1 MAIASTFGECADRAL
16 AENPQFRFCRGPSVR
31 SARAAEFRCAG
42 WRAVSFR
49 PTVRSRQAGC
59 AKRAAAARATLAA
72 ADRAV
77 GAERCH
83 LAGAGGAPVRGA
95 QRRARR
101 FRIVA
106 VAPSRNRD
114 RATSRRSVKTGV
126 HRERSFRARCCS
138 GRGQTWPRRKDAS
151 GAWCPPRHSGRT
163 CQPRRAKTSGAC
175 GQAAAAS
182 DSRGKPQEA
191 LVKLESRAVVP
202 LEGRVLFGFV

>member
-1 MAIASTFGECADRAL
+1 G
-16 AENPQFRFCRGPSVR
+16 
-31 SARAAEFRCAG
+31 
-42 WRAVSFR
+42 
-49 PTVRSRQAGC
+49 
-59 AKRAAAARATLAA
+59 
-72 ADRAV
+72 

-175 GQAAAAS
+175 GQASAAS
-182 DSRGKPQEA
+182 GSRGKPQEA
-191 LVKLESRAVVP
+191 LVKLERRAVVL
-202 LEGRVLFGFV
+202 LEGRVLFGFIEHTVADDQNIQLVTHEATEGIFRRTYDRLAAHVEAGIDEHGASG